1 MRDIM
6 PSMSKLEIKNL
17 SFSYDKSTK
26 VIDDISL
33 SIDKGCFAAILGHNG
48 SGKSTLAKLIVG
60 ILEKSNGQIFFD
72 DEEITK
78 KNIKKLQAKTALVFQ
93 NPDNQF
99 IGETVEDDIAFGL
112 ENRQF
117 PHDKMQE
124 EINKFAEYVG
134 MIDYLK
140 KEPVNLSGGQKQRV
154 ALAGA
159 LILRPDILIL
169 DEATSMLD
177 PKGKSTV
184 RKILKK
190 IHSENPDLTIIS
202 ITHDIDEAL
211 LCDKVF
217 ILSKGKLVKSGAPKE
232 VLRDEQ
238 ALLDLKLD
246 MPFIY
251 RVEKKLAET
260 GINSHAENI
269 EQLVE
274 DIWAS
279 R

>member
-1 MRDIM
+1 M
-6 PSMSKLEIKNL
+6 PCMSKLEIKNL
-17 SFSYDKSTK
+17 CFSYDKTTP

-33 SIDKGCFAAILGHNG
+33 SIDKGSFIAVLGHNG

-60 ILEKSNGQIFFD
+60 LLEKSSGQIFFD
-72 DEEITK
+72 GEEITK
-78 KNIKKLQAKTALVFQ
+78 KNIKNLQTKTALVFQ

-99 IGETVEDDIAFGL
+99 IGATVEDDIAFGL
-112 ENRQF
+112 ENRQV
-117 PHDKMQE
+117 PHEQMQD
-124 EINKFAEYVG
+124 EINKFAESVG
-134 MIDYLK
+134 MLEYLD

-159 LILRPDILIL
+159 LILKPEILIL

-177 PKGKSTV
+177 PKGKSTI
-184 RKILKK
+184 RKIIRK
-190 IHSENPDLTIIS
+190 IHEENPDLTILT

-217 ILSKGKLVKSGAPKE
+217 ILNKGKLVKNGTPQE
-232 VLRDEQ
+232 VLRDEK
-238 ALLDLKLD
+238 ALLDIKLD

-251 RVEKKLAET
+251 RVEKKLSET
-260 GINSHAENI
+260 GINSQAENL